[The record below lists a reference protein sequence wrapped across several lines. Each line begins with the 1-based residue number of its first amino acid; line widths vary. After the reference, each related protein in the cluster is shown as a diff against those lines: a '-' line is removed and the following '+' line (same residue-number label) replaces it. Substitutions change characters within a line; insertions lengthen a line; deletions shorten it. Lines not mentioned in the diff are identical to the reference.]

1 MIEDMDM
8 DVKNMQ
14 ISKTFIS
21 FIKFQN
27 NLNTDTYTK
36 ESMKTENLMGRDFI
50 YGQMGILMLG
60 TSSMGSSMDMA
71 NGSHLT
77 MNLI

>member
-1 MIEDMDM
+1 MGM
-8 DVKNMQ
+8 DVKNMR

-36 ESMKTENLMGRDFI
+36 ESMKMENLMGRDFI

-60 TSSMGSSMDMA
+60 TLSMDLSMDTA

>member
-8 DVKNMQ
+8 GVKNMQ

-36 ESMKTENLMGRDFI
+36 ESMKMENLMGRDFI

-60 TSSMGSSMDMA
+60 TLSMDLSMDTA

>member
-1 MIEDMDM
+1 MDM

-14 ISKTFIS
+14 ISKKFIS

-27 NLNTDTYTK
+27 NLNTGMYTK
-36 ESMKTENLMGRDFI
+36 ESMKMENLMGRDFI
-50 YGQMGILMLG
+50 YGQMEILMLG
-60 TSSMGSSMDMA
+60 TLSMDSSMDMA

>member
-8 DVKNMQ
+8 GVKNMQ

-27 NLNTDTYTK
+27 NLNTGMYTK
-36 ESMKTENLMGRDFI
+36 ENMKTENLMGKDFI
-50 YGQMGILMLG
+50 YGQTGILMLG
-60 TSSMGSSMDMA
+60 TLSMGSSMDMA